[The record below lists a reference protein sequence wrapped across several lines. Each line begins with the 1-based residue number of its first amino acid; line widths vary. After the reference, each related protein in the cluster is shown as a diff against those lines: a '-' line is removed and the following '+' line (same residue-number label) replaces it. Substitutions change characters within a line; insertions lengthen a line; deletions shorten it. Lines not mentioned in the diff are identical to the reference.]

1 MTVVRP
7 EVELMVT
14 ASDIPEYIE
23 VDVSTLEVGDAVT
36 ISSVKLPQGAR
47 AIIDRDFVIATVQ
60 APSSLKSSD
69 TEDEDGV
76 ETTDIAEEAEEE
88 TEAETE
94 E

>member
-23 VDVSTLEVGDAVT
+23 VDVSTLEVGDAAT
-36 ISSVKLPQGAR
+36 ISSVRLPEGTK

>member
-23 VDVSTLEVGDAVT
+23 VDVSTLEVGDAAT
-36 ISSVKLPQGAR
+36 ISSVKLPQGTK

-76 ETTDIAEEAEEE
+76 ETTDIAEEAGEE